1 MSMLFSPSP
10 QVQGGLMPSQKAPS
24 SQIISAFRLEDAH
37 TSVTRLLVANFPVD
51 VVQRAAFGCTIPAVS
66 SPSDQADDAH
76 SSARQ
81 RLMNATLTHQ
91 VSTDLE
97 DSRLNSLS
105 LSHTRLT
112 VLSEQEWWAGFTYH
126 RQPSTRHKDREVREG
141 NFYFYKGILMPG
153 VFFFCLLIQFLLFIC
168 SIQSC
173 ELCKKTA
180 FHALTPTSLKTVLDK
195 QMQKTKVVQ
204 SLNFNFIQR
213 HCQKWPNFLK
223 TNKQTKLSH

>member
-1 MSMLFSPSP
+1 MSAVSWILPMSMLFSPSP
-10 QVQGGLMPSQKAPS
+10 RVQGGLMPSQKAPS
-24 SQIISAFRLEDAH
+24 SQIISAFGLEDAH

-91 VSTDLE
+91 VSIDLE

-112 VLSEQEWWAGFTYH
+112 ALSEHEWWAGFTYH
-126 RQPSTRHKDREVREG
+126 RDNLAPDTKTERDQG
-141 NFYFYKGILMPG
+141 G
-153 VFFFCLLIQFLLFIC
+153 QLLF
-168 SIQSC
+168 
-173 ELCKKTA
+173 L
-180 FHALTPTSLKTVLDK
+180 
-195 QMQKTKVVQ
+195 
-204 SLNFNFIQR
+204 
-213 HCQKWPNFLK
+213 
-223 TNKQTKLSH
+223 